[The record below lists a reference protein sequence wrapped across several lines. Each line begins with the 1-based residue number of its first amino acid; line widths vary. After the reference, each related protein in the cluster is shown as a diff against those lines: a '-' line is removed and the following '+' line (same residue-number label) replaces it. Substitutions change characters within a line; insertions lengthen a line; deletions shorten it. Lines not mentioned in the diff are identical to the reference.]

1 MVSFM
6 IEKISIK
13 FVQHI
18 IQSQTCS
25 PSTVCYA
32 AWPPRL
38 AGAPLWRRRRGA
50 RWSWTGWRPPS
61 GGGTPTRTASSP
73 GQSSNRCTVHTV
85 QYIVYS
91 LDSLTTVWKVK
102 CDSMTVWQC
111 DSVRWQSALGTN
123 LIITF
128 QPNIIHNIIQPQQ
141 QVTSSTLASCC
152 YKMELMALSRHNSST
167 VCQYHLIMLG

>member
-1 MVSFM
+1 MIHTQNDDSIRQQWESITTRANLNLVCMVSFM

-50 RWSWTGWRPPS
+50 RSSWTGWRPPS

-91 LDSLTTVWKVK
+91 LDSVTTVWKVK
-102 CDSMTVWQC
+102 CDSMTVWQR
-111 DSVRWQSALGTN
+111 DSASVTVWQRA
-123 LIITF
+123 
-128 QPNIIHNIIQPQQ
+128 
-141 QVTSSTLASCC
+141 VAVST
-152 YKMELMALSRHNSST
+152 RHKLNHHIPAKYYS
-167 VCQYHLIMLG
+167 

>member
-1 MVSFM
+1 MIHTQNDDSIRQQWESITTRANLNLVCMVSFM

-50 RWSWTGWRPPS
+50 RSSWTGWRPPS

-91 LDSLTTVWKVK
+91 LDSVTTVWKVK
-102 CDSMTVWQC
+102 CDSVTVWQC

-141 QVTSSTLASCC
+141 QVTTSTL
-152 YKMELMALSRHNSST
+152 L
-167 VCQYHLIMLG
+167 

>member
-1 MVSFM
+1 MIHTQNDDSLRQQWESITTRANLNLVCMVSFM

-73 GQSSNRCTVHTV
+73 GQSSNRCT
-85 QYIVYS
+85 QFSILYIFTWQCHNGVKS
-91 LDSLTTVWKVK
+91 EVWQHDSV
-102 CDSMTVWQC
+102 TVWQRA
-111 DSVRWQSALGTN
+111 VA
-123 LIITF
+123 
-128 QPNIIHNIIQPQQ
+128 
-141 QVTSSTLASCC
+141 VST
-152 YKMELMALSRHNSST
+152 RHKLNHHIPAKYYS
-167 VCQYHLIMLG
+167 

>member
-1 MVSFM
+1 MIHTQNDDSIRQQWESITTRANLNLVCMVSFM

-50 RWSWTGWRPPS
+50 RSSWTGWRPPS

-73 GQSSNRCTVHTV
+73 GQSSNRCTQFSILYIHLTV
-85 QYIVYS
+85 SQQCEKWSV
-91 LDSLTTVWKVK
+91 
-102 CDSMTVWQC
+102 TVWQC
-111 DSVRWQSALGTN
+111 DSVTAWQCQCDSVTACGGSQHSAQT
-123 LIITF
+123 
-128 QPNIIHNIIQPQQ
+128 
-141 QVTSSTLASCC
+141 
-152 YKMELMALSRHNSST
+152 
-167 VCQYHLIMLG
+167 